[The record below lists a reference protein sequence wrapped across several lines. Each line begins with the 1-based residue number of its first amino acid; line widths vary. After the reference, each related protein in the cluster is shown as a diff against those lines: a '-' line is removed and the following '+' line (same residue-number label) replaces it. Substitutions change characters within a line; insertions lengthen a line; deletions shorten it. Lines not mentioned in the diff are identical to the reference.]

1 MTTLARRLFNTP
13 GKTPAWSLPDNVHHL
28 YVGASGAGKTIGGL
42 VPSGRASLR
51 DHSRGFHCIDPES
64 ELTGHFI
71 EFCANPANGCA
82 DRVVHVLDASSRTNT
97 FGIPLLDVPSRDP
110 QACHNAAVRALAVF
124 EQVVDFGASE
134 YGPRLSKLMLL
145 GMFGLSLNGLPLIL
159 LPEIYST
166 QRRYRELIGDAFPYG
181 FMSEE
186 WRGLDVLAEKNPRA
200 FIEYRDSLISRMLPL
215 FGSPALRRVFGQDPG
230 RNLNID
236 HILDNREVVL
246 LPLGGLEPKDAVLIG
261 TSYFSVVY
269 AAALH
274 RPIDNPAPADVLID
288 EASDYVTPD
297 MLRAFER
304 LRKRRVFLRV
314 ACQQLS
320 QWVKP
325 DDPNAAALNSVLTN
339 TRAKIVFGGLAP
351 DDAELM
357 AKLLFNGNINLDT
370 VYKDGSVRPV
380 AVGNDKVKLTSE
392 ALARHHAEQRARSV
406 SDSRTA
412 SRVRALADAT
422 SSAWASM
429 AASGIGLNST
439 AMPDGGVITPPTVIA
454 NGSNHNN
461 SRGQSLSG
469 ARSRSQMFAEQD
481 GNAHAEATSESSGDG
496 LSQARGSHEAFVTRY
511 ADLATEAYSLEEKM
525 HAITGL
531 IQNLPNRSCL
541 VKIENNAPIL
551 TRTPDLSP
559 AFRSAIFK
567 AQALPLY
574 LAKLART
581 SRYVRPVD
589 VVDAEIE
596 QRLADVAGPEV
607 VEPDFSA
614 PEPKPSKL
622 HVVRRG

>member
-1 MTTLARRLFNTP
+1 MIGLARRLFNTLT
-13 GKTPAWSLPDNVHHL
+13 KKLRWALPDNLHHL
-28 YVGASGAGKTIGGL
+28 YIGASGTGKTVGAL

-51 DHSRGFHCIDPES
+51 DHNRGFHCIDPES
-64 ELTGHFI
+64 ELTAHFT

-82 DRVVHVLDASSRTNT
+82 DRVVHVLDASSRTET
-97 FGIPLLDVPSRDP
+97 FGIPLIDVPSRDP
-110 QACHNAAVRALAVF
+110 QDCHNAAVRALAVF

-145 GMFGLSLNGLPLIL
+145 GMFGLALNGMPLVL
-159 LPEIYST
+159 LPEVYST
-166 QRRYRELIGDAFPYG
+166 QRRFRALIGDAFPSG
-181 FMSEE
+181 FMTEE
-186 WRGLDVLAEKNPRA
+186 WRGLDVLAEKNPRQ

-236 HILDNREVVL
+236 HILANREVVL

-261 TSYFSVVY
+261 TSYFSVLY

-274 RPIDNPAPADVLID
+274 RPIDNPAPADVMID

-304 LRKRRVFLRV
+304 LRKRRVFMRV

-325 DDPNAAALNSVLTN
+325 DDPKASALNSVLTN

-380 AVGNDKVKLTSE
+380 AVGNDKVMLTSE
-392 ALARHHAEQRARSV
+392 AFARHHAEQRARAV
-406 SDSRTA
+406 SDSRMA

-429 AASGIGLNST
+429 ATSGIGLNST
-439 AMPDGGVITPPTVIA
+439 AMPDGGVITPPTVMS
-454 NGSNHNN
+454 NGSNRNN
-461 SRGQSLSG
+461 SRGRSLSG

-481 GNAHAEATSESSGDG
+481 GNTHGETTIEGSGDG
-496 LSQARGSHEAFVTRY
+496 LSQARGSHETFVTRY
-511 ADLATEAYSLEEKM
+511 AELATEAYSLEEKV
-525 HAITGL
+525 HAVTGL

-559 AFRSAIFK
+559 AFRSAVFK

-574 LAKLART
+574 RAKLLRT
-581 SRYVRPVD
+581 SRYMRPVE
-589 VVDAEIE
+589 VVDAEIA
-596 QRLADVAGPEV
+596 QRLADVSDPEF
-607 VEPDFSA
+607 VEPDFAA
-614 PEPKPSKL
+614 PEP
-622 HVVRRG
+622 VRNLRIVKGDN